1 MSAAFD
7 YVIVIH
13 GSGGCKRGRFAI
25 VFVLRYPFIRVF
37 EYSAF
42 RKVLPE
48 LPDTYAKW
56 QAELKRKKARECR
69 AYVGAGF
76 SFEEHNVEVNCSS
89 FLAYCEERRESPT
102 VSFLYLF
109 ASEQQ
114 G

>member
-7 YVIVIH
+7 YVIVVH
-13 GSGGCKRGRFAI
+13 GSAGCKRGRFAI

-56 QAELKRKKARECR
+56 QAELKHKKRPENAVPMWALVFHSR
-69 AYVGAGF
+69 
-76 SFEEHNVEVNCSS
+76 NTM
-89 FLAYCEERRESPT
+89 LK
-102 VSFLYLF
+102 
-109 ASEQQ
+109 
-114 G
+114 